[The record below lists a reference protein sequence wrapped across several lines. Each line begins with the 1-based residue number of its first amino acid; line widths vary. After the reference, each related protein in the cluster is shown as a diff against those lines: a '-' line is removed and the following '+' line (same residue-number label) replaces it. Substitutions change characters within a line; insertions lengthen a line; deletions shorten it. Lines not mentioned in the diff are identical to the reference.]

1 MAKKIRIFV
10 LFLILS
16 VIFKYG
22 YKVYMVSGDSM
33 NPSMADKSLLLVKKT
48 SYDFENPKLGDVVVL
63 YDYEENDF
71 LIKRVLAVAGDS
83 VEIIDGIIYINGKIH
98 SDIFSHDI
106 IGVYSEH
113 SGRPIAWADEPLITV
128 PEDCVWVIGD
138 NRRDTWYGVVSI
150 HDIVGGL

>member
-33 NPSMADKSLLLVKKT
+33 NPSMSDKNLILVKKT
-48 SYDFENPKLGDVVVL
+48 SYDFENPKLGDIVVL
-63 YDYEENDF
+63 YDYDQDDF

-83 VEIIDGIIYINGKIH
+83 VEIIDGIIYINGEIH

-106 IGVYSEH
+106 IGVYSDY
-113 SGRPIAWADEPLITV
+113 SGKPIAGADEPLVVV
-128 PEDCVWVIGD
+128 PEDHVWVIGD